1 MNHIHPTVIILFL
14 FSIPLFSQKSILI
27 GTVADSSGIGLS
39 GATVVLMQ
47 AQDSVL
53 SSFGVSENDGHFA
66 LKRVASGDY
75 MLQISYVGYE
85 TFWQNIS
92 VANNAGDVDVGK
104 LLLTPAS
111 ANLSTVEVMGEHVP
125 LRMKNDT
132 LEYNADA
139 FKTQPG
145 SVVEDLLKK
154 LPGVE
159 VERDGTIKAQG
170 ETVQNVLVDGKEFFG
185 NDPKIATKNLPADA
199 VDKVQLFDKKS
210 DFAEFT
216 GIEDGRDEKTINL
229 ALKDGKKSGYF
240 GNGSAGGGAMQ
251 KASGGLQY
259 DRFQGKF
266 NLNRFSKNTQISA
279 IGMGNNINEQ
289 GFSFNEYLRFLGGL
303 SNFMSGG
310 GSSSRVK
317 IELDD
322 NSGLPLL
329 AGGLG
334 NGFTT
339 TWAGG
344 VNLNHDFSKKTK
356 LNASYFFNRIQ
367 NEVER
372 SATRE
377 NFVGDENYRSQEEED
392 RLSRN
397 ANHRLNMTLRH
408 EIDSFQNIIL
418 RSNFGLND
426 ALFKSDGLSSTFNT
440 EGILENTGLRNYRS
454 DGENLS
460 MDANLSYRRR
470 FRRPGRAF
478 LSNISFGA
486 ADDER
491 SGSLFSQNNF
501 YLGQAQT
508 ETVDQHQAFNDDAM
522 NYGLRLSYTE
532 PIGKGQYIE
541 LNASR
546 QNYSNEVQKDFFDRL
561 PGQPDTLNTALSNH
575 FDRGYRYDRGGMNYM
590 LNRKKFNLTAGAA
603 LQQSKL
609 DGHQLDENT
618 DNISRSFTRILPSLF
633 FNYEFGTSRNL
644 NLEYSTNL
652 REPSLEQLQPVVDN
666 SDPLNIYIGNPG
678 LQPEY
683 MHELDLRYFLFDQFT
698 FTSFFANLSG
708 NYTKNRIT
716 NASTIDDQFRRSTT
730 PVNVD
735 WDYGLRGGLQFQ
747 TPIRPVKMN
756 IRLTYNAL
764 CNKGL
769 LFVNNV
775 ENTSDRQRHSFGL
788 SFDNRKKDLVDF
800 TIGAKISHNRSSYSV
815 SEALNQTYLD
825 QRYYADII
833 ITPSDKWEFSSNF
846 DYTIYSNESFGAQQ
860 KVPIWKAGLSYYFLK
875 GSRGKL
881 ILSAFD
887 ILNQNIG
894 INRSSQLNYVEEERI
909 RSLGRYVMLTFAY
922 SISGFGPEGNGG
934 IEIRMENDR

>member
-1 MNHIHPTVIILFL
+1 MHLFHPTVIIPFL
-14 FSIPLFSQKSILI
+14 FSIPLFSQKTTIK
-27 GTVADSSGIGLS
+27 GMVTDSTGIGLP

-47 AQDSVL
+47 AKDSL
-53 SSFGVSENDGHFA
+53 LTSFGVSENDGLFV
-66 LKRVASGDY
+66 LKRVNAGDY
-75 MLQISYVGYE
+75 LLQISYVGYE
-85 TFWQNIS
+85 TFWQKIA
-92 VANNAGDVDVGK
+92 VANGTAELDAGK
-104 LLLTPAS
+104 FLLTPAS
-111 ANLSTVEVMGEHVP
+111 ANLSTVEVTGEHVP

-310 GSSSRVK
+310 GSSGRVR
-317 IELDD
+317 IELDN

-329 AGGLG
+329 SGGLG

-344 VNLNHDFSKKTK
+344 LNLNHDFSKKTK

-367 NEVER
+367 NEIDR
-372 SATRE
+372 TATRE
-377 NFVGDENYRSQEEED
+377 NFIGDENFKSQEEED

-408 EIDSFQNIIL
+408 EMDSFQNIIL
-418 RSNFGLND
+418 RSNFGYND
-426 ALFKSDGLSSTFNT
+426 ALFKSNGMSATFNT
-440 EGILENTGLRNYRS
+440 EGILENDGTRDYRS
-454 DGENLS
+454 EGENLS
-460 MDANLSYRRR
+460 MDANLTYRRR
-470 FRRPGRAF
+470 FRRPGRA
-478 LSNISFGA
+478 LMSNISFGA
-486 ADDER
+486 AEDGR
-491 SGSLFSQNNF
+491 NGSLFSQNNF
-501 YLGQAQT
+501 YLGQGET
-508 ETVDQHQAFNDDAM
+508 EAFDQRQAFNDEAM

-532 PIGKGQYIE
+532 PIGKGQYLE

-546 QNYSNEVQKDFFDRL
+546 QNYSNEVRKDFFDRL
-561 PGQPDTLNTALSNH
+561 PSQTDTLNTALSNH
-575 FDRGYRYDRGGMNYM
+575 FDRGYRYDRGGLNYM
-590 LNRKKFNLTAGAA
+590 INRKKFNLTAGAA

-609 DGHQLDENT
+609 EGQQLDENT

-633 FNYEFGTSRNL
+633 FNYEFATSRNF
-644 NLEYSTNL
+644 NLEYNTNL

-666 SDPLNIYIGNPG
+666 SDPLNIYIGNPE
-678 LQPEY
+678 LRPEY
-683 MHELDLRYFLFDQFT
+683 IHELDLRYFLFDQFT
-698 FTSFFANLSG
+698 FTSFFANLNST
-708 NYTKNRIT
+708 YTKNRIT
-716 NASTIDDQFRRSTT
+716 NASDIDAQFRRSTS

-747 TPIRPVKMN
+747 TPIRPIKMN

-764 CNKGL
+764 WNKGL
-769 LFVNNV
+769 LYVNNV
-775 ENTSDRQRHSFGL
+775 ENTSDRQRHTFGL

-800 TIGAKISHNRSSYSV
+800 TVGAKISHNQSTYSI
-815 SEALNQTYLD
+815 SDGLNQTYLD
-825 QRYYADII
+825 QRYYADLI
-833 ITPSDKWEFSSNF
+833 ITPSGKWEFSSNF
-846 DYTIYSNESFGAQQ
+846 DYTIYSDESFGAQQ
-860 KVPIWKAGLSYYFLK
+860 KVPIWKADISYYILK
-875 GSRGKL
+875 GNRGKL
-881 ILSAFD
+881 TLSAFD

-922 SISGFGPEGNGG
+922 SISGFGNENNGG